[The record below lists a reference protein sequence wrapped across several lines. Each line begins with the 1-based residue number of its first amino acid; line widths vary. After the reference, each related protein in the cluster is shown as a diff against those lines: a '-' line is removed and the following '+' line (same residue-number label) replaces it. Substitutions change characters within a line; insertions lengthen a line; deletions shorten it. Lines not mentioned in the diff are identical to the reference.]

1 MGEAERRRLHVGVT
15 AWDVGPPGTADQLA
29 RQAERAEALGLDS
42 FWLPEF
48 HFDEGVP
55 LPQPLLPLAAAAART
70 RRLRLGTGS
79 YLLPIRHPLQ
89 AAEEVAV
96 LDRLSAGRVIL
107 GVGRGYRAG
116 LFDAFEV
123 AAREKRD
130 RFEQALD
137 AMKAAWAGAPV
148 GWEEDPREAGGGSG
162 DAAPWN
168 GSGDGP
174 EGEAKGGRASRKRG
188 GASDGAART
197 GEERSPGREED
208 GRRAAGGGEAAD
220 RGSPD
225 DVARG
230 PGGRGPGASRRRP
243 VRLVPRPVQDPH
255 PPIWVAAFGPRALE
269 QAARLGLPYFASP
282 IESMDALDRNFAR
295 FREAWAAARTGAPA
309 ATPIMRT
316 TFVSRDRARLR
327 AARERLAE
335 QAASLAR
342 SPVGAIRRGAGVRP
356 DDWALVGEPEEVRD
370 RVEACRERFAMT
382 HLVASRT
389 RLPGLEPG
397 DFERS
402 LDHLAALRESLGG
415 C

>member
-1 MGEAERRRLHVGVT
+1 MEEADRGRLHIGVT
-15 AWDVGPPGTADQLA
+15 AWDMGLPGTAEQFA

-55 LPQPLLPLAAAAART
+55 LPQPLLPLAAVAART
-70 RRLRLGTGS
+70 RRLRIGTGS
-79 YLLPIRHPLQ
+79 YLLPIRHPVQ

-116 LFDAFEV
+116 LFDAFDV
-123 AAREKRD
+123 AAKEKRD
-130 RFEQALD
+130 RFERALD
-137 AMKAAWAGAPV
+137 AMVAAWAGEPV
-148 GWEEDPREAGGGSG
+148 GWEEEAGVSPAEPP
-162 DAAPWN
+162 D

-174 EGEAKGGRASRKRG
+174 ASGRRSGASRGEGTDEGRKRG
-188 GASDGAART
+188 MALET
-197 GEERSPGREED
+197 ETTP
-208 GRRAAGGGEAAD
+208 
-220 RGSPD
+220 
-225 DVARG
+225 
-230 PGGRGPGASRRRP
+230 RRRP
-243 VRLVPRPVQDPH
+243 VRLVPRPVQEPH
-255 PPIWVAAFGPRALE
+255 PPIWIAAFGPRALE
-269 QAARLGLPYFASP
+269 QAGRLGLPYFASP
-282 IESMDALDRNFAR
+282 IESMEALAGNFAR
-295 FREAWAAARTGAPA
+295 FREAWAAVGTAAPA
-309 ATPIMRT
+309 ETPIMRT
-316 TFVSRDRARLR
+316 AFISRDRARLR

-356 DDWALVGEPEEVRD
+356 EDWALVGEPEAVRD
-370 RVEACRERFAMT
+370 RIEDYRERFAMT

-402 LDHLAALRESLGG
+402 LEHLAALRETLDR
-415 C
+415 

>member
-1 MGEAERRRLHVGVT
+1 MEEAARRSLHIGVT
-15 AWDVGPPGTADQLA
+15 AWDMGLPGTAEQFA

-55 LPQPLLPLAAAAART
+55 LPQPLLPLAAVAART
-70 RRLRLGTGS
+70 RRLRIGTGS
-79 YLLPIRHPLQ
+79 YLLPIRHPVQ

-116 LFDAFEV
+116 LFDAFDV
-123 AAREKRD
+123 AAKEKRD
-130 RFEQALD
+130 RFERALD
-137 AMKAAWAGAPV
+137 AMVAAWAGEPV
-148 GWEEDPREAGGGSG
+148 GWEEEEKEEAREDGDPRG
-162 DAAPWN
+162 
-168 GSGDGP
+168 
-174 EGEAKGGRASRKRG
+174 
-188 GASDGAART
+188 
-197 GEERSPGREED
+197 
-208 GRRAAGGGEAAD
+208 
-220 RGSPD
+220 
-225 DVARG
+225 
-230 PGGRGPGASRRRP
+230 RP

-255 PPIWVAAFGPRALE
+255 PPIWIAAFGPRALE
-269 QAARLGLPYFASP
+269 QAGRLGLPYFASP
-282 IESMDALDRNFAR
+282 IESMEALAGNFAR
-295 FREAWAAARTGAPA
+295 FREAWAAAGTAPPA
-309 ATPIMRT
+309 ETPIMRT
-316 TFVSRDRARLR
+316 TFISRDRGRLR

-356 DDWALVGEPEEVRD
+356 DDWALVGEPEAVRD
-370 RVEACRERFAMT
+370 RIEDYRERFAMT

-402 LDHLAALRESLGG
+402 LEHLAALRETLAR
-415 C
+415 

>member
-1 MGEAERRRLHVGVT
+1 MGGEERKRLHVGVT
-15 AWDVGPPGTADQLA
+15 AWDVGPPGTADQFA
-29 RQAERAEALGLDS
+29 RQAEHAEALGLDS

-55 LPQPLLPLAAAAART
+55 LPQPLLPLAAVAART
-70 RRLRLGTGS
+70 RRLRIGTGS
-79 YLLPIRHPLQ
+79 YLLPIRHPVQ
-89 AAEEVAV
+89 IAEEVAV

-123 AAREKRD
+123 AAKEKRD

-137 AMKAAWAGAPV
+137 TMTAAWAGAPV
-148 GWEEDPREAGGGSG
+148 GWEEVPGEADDGGGDASPSGGSG
-162 DAAPWN
+162 
-168 GSGDGP
+168 GGP
-174 EGEAKGGRASRKRG
+174 RGGPASRKRG

-197 GEERSPGREED
+197 GEEGNPRGEEA
-208 GRRAAGGGEAAD
+208 GPRMAGGGEAGD
-220 RGSPD
+220 GGSPD
-225 DVARG
+225 DG
-230 PGGRGPGASRRRP
+230 PQGAGGRDPASSRRRP
-243 VRLVPRPVQDPH
+243 VRLVPRPVQAPH
-255 PPIWVAAFGPRALE
+255 PPIWIAAFGPRALE

-295 FREAWAAARTGAPA
+295 FREAWAAARTTAPD

-316 TFVSRDRARLR
+316 TFISRDRARLR

-356 DDWALVGEPEEVRD
+356 DDWALVGEPEAVRD
-370 RVEACRERFAMT
+370 RIEACRERFAMT

-402 LDHLAALRESLGG
+402 LEHLAALRESLDG
-415 C
+415 